1 VDYQALKEGRTIELM
16 NFFHFDGAEMTL
28 RHITLAGVRLLL
40 SCFRLT
46 AKLEKQI
53 TGWPKLFEMLN
64 DLWTPDV
71 KATQLAEVI
80 SGVAPIRSIVN
91 VGSGVADLIL
101 LPIAQYKKDGR
112 IVRGL
117 QKGAT
122 AFVKSTAIEAVKMG
136 AKLATG
142 TQVILEQVEG
152 ILGGQ
157 FEVPITT
164 ETLQM
169 PIEDFSSESDG
180 DGNSA
185 DMISKYAQQPMDLK
199 EGIQS
204 AVKSL
209 QRNLSSAAQ
218 TILAVP
224 MEVYE
229 RSGNEVRTDIIYVTG
244 DFAEIAT

>member
-1 VDYQALKEGRTIELM
+1 
-16 NFFHFDGAEMTL
+16 
-28 RHITLAGVRLLL
+28 
-40 SCFRLT
+40 
-46 AKLEKQI
+46 
-53 TGWPKLFEMLN
+53 MLN

-169 PIEDFSSESDG
+169 PIEDLENDG
-180 DGNSA
+180 DGISA
-185 DMISKYAQQPMDLK
+185 DIISKYAQQPMDLK

-229 RSGNEVRTDIIYVTG
+229 RSGNEVITNIIYVTG
-244 DFAEIAT
+244 DFFLKFLPRDLCVQWYELFRLQC

>member
-1 VDYQALKEGRTIELM
+1 
-16 NFFHFDGAEMTL
+16 
-28 RHITLAGVRLLL
+28 
-40 SCFRLT
+40 
-46 AKLEKQI
+46 
-53 TGWPKLFEMLN
+53 MLN

-169 PIEDFSSESDG
+169 PIEDLENDG
-180 DGNSA
+180 DGISA
-185 DMISKYAQQPMDLK
+185 DIISKYAQQPMDLK

-209 QRNLSSAAQ
+209 QRNLGSAAQ

-229 RSGNEVRTDIIYVTG
+229 RSGNEVITNIIYVTG
-244 DFAEIAT
+244 DFFLKFLPRDLCVQWYELFRLQC

>member
-1 VDYQALKEGRTIELM
+1 VSL
-16 NFFHFDGAEMTL
+16 FP
-28 RHITLAGVRLLL
+28 L
-40 SCFRLT
+40 SLISS
-46 AKLEKQI
+46 QV
-53 TGWPKLFEMLN
+53 TGWPRLFEMLN

-112 IVRGL
+112 IVRGV

-122 AFVKSTAIEAVKMG
+122 AFMKSTAIEAIKMG

-142 TQVILEQVEG
+142 TQVILEQAEG
-152 ILGGQ
+152 ILDTKYNPLVTAEPVQ
-157 FEVPITT
+157 VSDTVSFE
-164 ETLQM
+164 
-169 PIEDFSSESDG
+169 EDDEDG
-180 DGNSA
+180 A
-185 DMISKYAQQPMDLK
+185 EPISKYAQQPTDLR
-199 EGIQS
+199 EGVQS
-204 AVKSL
+204 AYESL

-229 RSGNEVRTDIIYVTG
+229 RSGNEVFILCFLIVSRPDQCSIRVL
-244 DFAEIAT
+244 FAPSFVLCPSPS

>member
-1 VDYQALKEGRTIELM
+1 VLIILLNLKQ
-16 NFFHFDGAEMTL
+16 
-28 RHITLAGVRLLL
+28 V
-40 SCFRLT
+40 
-46 AKLEKQI
+46 

-152 ILGGQ
+152 ILEGQ
-157 FEVPITT
+157 FEAPITT

-169 PIEDFSSESDG
+169 PIEEDFSLESG
-180 DGNSA
+180 DGISA
-185 DMISKYAQQPMDLK
+185 DITSKYAQQPMDLK

-229 RSGNEVRTDIIYVTG
+229 RSGSEGPVRSVVRAVPIAVLKPMIGASEAVSKTLLGLHNTLDPNVRHDNEAKYK
-244 DFAEIAT
+244 

>member
-1 VDYQALKEGRTIELM
+1 
-16 NFFHFDGAEMTL
+16 
-28 RHITLAGVRLLL
+28 
-40 SCFRLT
+40 
-46 AKLEKQI
+46 
-53 TGWPKLFEMLN
+53 MLN

-112 IVRGL
+112 IVRGV

-122 AFVKSTAIEAVKMG
+122 AFVKSTAIEAIKMG

-142 TQVILEQVEG
+142 TQVILEQAEG
-152 ILGGQ
+152 ILGTSYGP
-157 FEVPITT
+157 PITA
-164 ETLQM
+164 EPVQVSDTLSFE
-169 PIEDFSSESDG
+169 EDDED
-180 DGNSA
+180 SA
-185 DMISKYAQQPMDLK
+185 ELISKYAQQPTDLR
-199 EGIQS
+199 EGVQS
-204 AVKSL
+204 AYESL

-229 RSGNEVRTDIIYVTG
+229 RSGNEVFFFCFLTSIK
-244 DFAEIAT
+244 A

>member
-1 VDYQALKEGRTIELM
+1 
-16 NFFHFDGAEMTL
+16 
-28 RHITLAGVRLLL
+28 
-40 SCFRLT
+40 
-46 AKLEKQI
+46 
-53 TGWPKLFEMLN
+53 MLN

-169 PIEDFSSESDG
+169 PIEDLENDG
-180 DGNSA
+180 DGISA
-185 DMISKYAQQPMDLK
+185 DIISKYAQQPMDLK

-229 RSGNEVRTDIIYVTG
+229 RSGNEVITNITYVTG
-244 DFAEIAT
+244 DFFLKFLPRDLCVQWYELFRLQC

>member
-1 VDYQALKEGRTIELM
+1 
-16 NFFHFDGAEMTL
+16 
-28 RHITLAGVRLLL
+28 
-40 SCFRLT
+40 
-46 AKLEKQI
+46 
-53 TGWPKLFEMLN
+53 MLN

-157 FEVPITT
+157 FEVPITA

-169 PIEDFSSESDG
+169 PIEEDFTFEG
-180 DGNSA
+180 GGNGISA

-229 RSGNEVRTDIIYVTG
+229 RSGNEVRTNDLC
-244 DFAEIAT
+244 DR